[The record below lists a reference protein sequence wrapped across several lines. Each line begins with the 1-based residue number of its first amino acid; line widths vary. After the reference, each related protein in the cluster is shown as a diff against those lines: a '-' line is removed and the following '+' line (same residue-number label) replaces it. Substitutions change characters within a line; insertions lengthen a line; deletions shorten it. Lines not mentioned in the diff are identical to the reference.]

1 MFQCVFKEK
10 ELLGAH
16 GGEDEDGAAGG
27 QEEEQQLG
35 GGTSQK
41 PPVLIATGCRE
52 KDSSTMPQFCLGITL
67 LTP

>member
-16 GGEDEDGAAGG
+16 GGEDGAAGG

-35 GGTSQK
+35 GGTFQK
-41 PPVLIATGCRE
+41 PPGQRGNDL
-52 KDSSTMPQFCLGITL
+52 F
-67 LTP
+67 